1 MPAPLLGP
9 VTPHLYRFRLGGFE
23 ITNIIDSRVVRT
35 GLSPS
40 YGGEA
45 AAAEVRALAARHHV
59 DPSRYEQPF
68 TPTLVNTGRELV
80 LFDTG
85 NGTLARD
92 YPQMRGRIP
101 EGHLVARMRE
111 AGYAPEDVDVVVI
124 THGHPDHIGGLSD
137 GGAPLFP
144 NARVVFGAAEFE
156 FWRRGEN
163 VREAR
168 LFNRELFMTLAG
180 PFAAAARFVE
190 PGEEL
195 VPGIRAVDA
204 AGHSPGMMAYLIESD
219 GARLLLWADACA
231 HFVLAVQR
239 PDLSLDVDDIPD
251 MAKATRARLL
261 QFAANEGVLVTGYHL
276 PFPAVGH
283 VERADDGGYRWASI
297 AYQLLLGD

>member
-1 MPAPLLGP
+1 MPAPMLGKI
-9 VTPHLYRFRLGGFE
+9 TPHLYRFRLGGFE
-23 ITNIIDSRVVRT
+23 VTNIIDSRVVRA

-40 YGGEA
+40 YGGA
-45 AAAEVRALAARHHV
+45 DAAAEVRALAERHHF

-92 YPQMRGRIP
+92 YAQMRGRIP
-101 EGHLVARMRE
+101 EGQLVARMHE

-144 NARVVFGAAEFE
+144 NARVVFGRAEFD

-168 LFNRELFMTLAG
+168 LFNRELFMTIAA
-180 PFAAAARFVE
+180 PFGNAARFIE

-204 AGHSPGMMAYLIESD
+204 AGHSPGMMAYLIESE
-219 GARLLLWADACA
+219 GARLLLWADTCA

-239 PDLSLDVDDIPD
+239 PELSLDVDDIPE

-261 QFAANEGVLVTGYHL
+261 EFAADEGVLVTGYHL
-276 PFPAVGH
+276 PFPAVGR
-283 VERADDGGYRWASI
+283 VERTVNGYRWAPI
-297 AYQLLLGD
+297 AYQPFLDD